1 MTAKWTP
8 RLKGTQ
14 GLPAGLIADQMIQ
27 YRLAGD
33 PSTYNDEAGNL
44 MWADGPGCIAEYR
57 MLVPAPAVPEPAPRG
72 GVGDVNGKALGTAA
86 RFNAS
91 KPDLSLIPAGIFAAV
106 AAYGAGPSLTP
117 SIHWGLVTARL
128 GDFQMR
134 EDGREALYHALQIM
148 DNDGQMWAECA
159 RVFEY
164 GKEKYSPWNWA
175 RGQAWSIPIASA
187 LRHIVFGLPLGP
199 LDSESGLPHRGH
211 IACNIV
217 MLLWF
222 FDHYPEGDDRYA
234 PPLPHA

>member
-1 MTAKWTP
+1 MNVQWTT
-8 RLKGTQ
+8 RLKGTR

-33 PSTYNDEAGNL
+33 PGVYHDEAGNL
-44 MWADGPGCIAEYR
+44 MWTDGPGCIADYR
-57 MLVPAPAVPEPAPRG
+57 LLVPAPAMPDPAPPA
-72 GVGDVNGKALGTAA
+72 GVGDINGKALGTAA

-91 KPDLSLIPAGIFAAV
+91 KPDLSLIPAGILASV
-106 AAYGAGPSLTP
+106 SSYGSGPLRMP
-117 SIHWGLVTARL
+117 SISWAMVLARL
-128 GDFQMR
+128 GDFQMH
-134 EDGREALYHALQIM
+134 EEGRDALYHVLQIM

-159 RVFEY
+159 RVFAY

-199 LDSESGLPHRGH
+199 LDPESGLPHRGH
-211 IACNIV
+211 VACNIV

-222 FDHYPEGDDRYA
+222 FDHFPEGDDRYT
-234 PPLPHA
+234 PPLPHD